1 MQVLQKEIPQ
11 NPGVYLLKDIEDKII
26 YIGKAKNLK
35 KRVSSYYKQKDH
47 DQKTKELLKEI
58 KDIDFII
65 TDNEVEALIL
75 ESRLIKQHKPK
86 YNIELKQGE
95 RYAYIKITNEKF
107 PRILTARK
115 LDRQGKFYGPYTFG
129 TQRGITVRAINK
141 IFKIRTCKKLP
152 KKECLLY
159 HIGQCTA
166 PCIAA
171 ISKEDYNKN
180 VENAKLLLE
189 GKSKD
194 LINNMRLEMKDA
206 SDKLQ
211 FEHARVIRD
220 QINAIYQI
228 SGQQQIIE
236 LIKTY
241 DQDVIA
247 ISSSSKKQ
255 TITLFNIKRGVI
267 TKKRDFAFEGYQEDL
282 LDSFI
287 KGYYTKDNIP
297 SEIIVSHL
305 PYDLA
310 IPTYLQEISSKKI
323 TLNVPK
329 KGDKLKLLRL
339 AQKNAYLNQNQQS
352 ALQELQDRLK
362 LLEYPSTIEC
372 FDISTI
378 QGVATVGSMVYFKE
392 QKQVKSNYRR
402 FEIKTVQAQ
411 DDFASIAEIVR
422 RRYTRLLEEKK
433 ELPNLI
439 IIDGGKGQLHAA
451 LKEIEKLNIQIDIIA
466 LAKKLE
472 EIYIP
477 GLSHSILLEEN
488 SKALLLLKKI
498 RDEAHRFAISYH
510 RLKRSKKAL
519 SKPINT
525 TIQ

>member
-1 MQVLQKEIPQ
+1 MQVLQKEIPK
-11 NPGVYLLKDIEDKII
+11 NPGVYLFKDSQDKII

-35 KRVSSYYKQKDH
+35 KRVSTYFQIKDH
-47 DQKTKELLKEI
+47 DQKTRELLKEI
-58 KDIDFII
+58 NDIDFII
-65 TDNEVEALIL
+65 TSNEVEALIL
-75 ESRLIKQHKPK
+75 ESRLIRQQKPK

-115 LDRQGKFYGPYTFG
+115 LDKQGKFYGPYTFG

-166 PCIAA
+166 PCIGA
-171 ISKEDYNKN
+171 ISKEDYIKN
-180 VENAKLLLE
+180 VEDVKMLLE
-189 GKSKD
+189 GNSKD
-194 LINNMRLEMKDA
+194 LLDKIHIEMKTA

-211 FEHARVIRD
+211 FEHARVLRD
-220 QINAIYQI
+220 QIKAISSITGQKQI
-228 SGQQQIIE
+228 VE

-255 TITLFNIKRGVI
+255 SITMFNIKRGVI
-267 TKKRDFAFEGYQEDL
+267 TKKRDFNFEGHQEDL

-287 KGYYTKDNIP
+287 KAYYTKDNIP
-297 SEIIVSHL
+297 SEIIIPAL
-305 PYDLA
+305 PSDQA
-310 IPTYLQEISSKKI
+310 IQTYLEEISSKKVI
-323 TLNVPK
+323 LTVPQK
-329 KGDKLKLLRL
+329 ADKLKLLRL
-339 AQKNAYLNQNQQS
+339 AQKNAYLNLSQES

-362 LLEYPSTIEC
+362 LLEYPQIIEC

-392 QKQVKSNYRR
+392 QRADKSNYRR
-402 FEIKTVQAQ
+402 FEIKTVESQ
-411 DDFASIAEIVR
+411 DDFASMAEIVR

-439 IIDGGKGQLHAA
+439 VIDGGKGQLHTA
-451 LKEIEKLNIQIDIIA
+451 LKELDKLNIQIDIIA

-477 GLSHSILLEEN
+477 GLSHSIRLEEN
-488 SKALLLLKKI
+488 SKALLLLRKI
-498 RDEAHRFAISYH
+498 RDEAHRFTIKYH
-510 RLKRSKKAL
+510 RQKRSKKTL
-519 SKPINT
+519 QIH
-525 TIQ
+525 